1 MDVLYT
7 VLTVIGSLGFFIFG
21 MKIMSEGIQKV
32 AGEQLR
38 TILSAATSNR
48 VAGVFTGF
56 LTTSIIQSSS
66 ATTVMV
72 VSFVNAKLLSL
83 RQAIGV
89 IMGANIGTTMTAFLL
104 MFFAFG
110 KFSIADYS
118 YPIMA
123 FGVPMLFL
131 SNQRIKSL
139 GEFLIGF
146 AILFLGLD
154 ALKHSMSFI
163 KDNPEFLELIVKPLS
178 EFGYL
183 SVILFVL
190 IGGLLTVVVQSS
202 SAAMAITITLCGSGG
217 LPLEYGAAIVL
228 GENIGTTVTANLAAM
243 IGNVHAK
250 RAARAHLFFN
260 IIGVIWMLFVFG
272 LFVDMAQYIVDNT
285 VFDGL
290 TSLKPIDPT
299 GKGGLNLAAEGAA
312 RVLEENTLKIRWSLA
327 VFHLCFNI
335 VNTLLLVWFV
345 NKLESTVVRM
355 VKVKAGSDEEYHLEF
370 IGGGVMSTAE
380 LSIMQAQKEL
390 ERFGGIVHRMNGF
403 LQRMLDSTGKKERK
417 KLGKKLEKYEDITDK
432 IEMEIIEYL
441 GKAAQLP
448 MGKDVSKK
456 MGAVLAVASD
466 LESIGDIYFQL
477 SKVLDKKASEK
488 LWFSPAQRNSLH
500 ELLNKVNEAFDV
512 MNKNI
517 RSMFSGKY
525 DVKSAYQVEHQI
537 NEIRNKIREWHF
549 ESLEKEEYNINS
561 TVVYSNLYSG
571 LEKVGDHVLN
581 VTESLT
587 GNVDA
592 YEQMRPMATSP
603 STN

>member
-1 MDVLYT
+1 MEVLYT

-38 TILSAATSNR
+38 NILSAATSNR
-48 VAGVFTGF
+48 VTGVLTGF

-72 VSFVNAKLLSL
+72 VSFVNAKLLTL

-89 IMGANIGTTMTAFLL
+89 IMGANIGTTMTAFLI
-104 MFFAFG
+104 MFFSFG
-110 KFSIADYS
+110 KFSISDYS

-131 SNQRIKSL
+131 SNQRIRSL

-146 AILFLGLD
+146 SILFLGLD

-163 KDNPEFLELIVKPLS
+163 KENPEFLETIIKPLS
-178 EFGYL
+178 AYGFG
-183 SVILFVL
+183 SVLLFVL

-202 SAAMAITITLCGSGG
+202 SAAMAITITLCGTGG

-228 GENIGTTVTANLAAM
+228 GENIGTTITANLAAM

-260 IIGVIWMLFVFG
+260 LIGVVWMMIVFYWF
-272 LFVDMAQYIVDNT
+272 LDLATYLVENT
-285 VFDGL
+285 VFD
-290 TSLKPIDPT
+290 SLITLDPIDT
-299 GKGGLNLAAEGAA
+299 AGKGGLTLGAEGMG
-312 RVLEENTLKIRWSLA
+312 RFLQENTLEVRWSLA
-327 VFHLCFNI
+327 VFHLTFNI
-335 VNTLLLVWFV
+335 VNTFLLIWFV
-345 NKLESTVVRM
+345 NGLEKLVVKM
-355 VKVKAGSDEEYHLEF
+355 VKVKEGTEEDYNLRF

-390 ERFGGIVHRMNGF
+390 EHFGDIVYRMNDF
-403 LQRMLDSTGKKERK
+403 LKKMLSTTEKKKRK
-417 KLGKKLEKYEDITDK
+417 KFGKKLEKYEDITDR
-432 IEMEIIEYL
+432 IEMDIIQYL
-441 GKAAQLP
+441 SKTAQLP
-448 MGKDVSKK
+448 MGKDSSKR

-477 SKVLDKKASEK
+477 SKVLDKKASDK
-488 LWFSPAQRNSLH
+488 VWFSPDQRNKLIG
-500 ELLNKVNEAFDV
+500 LIDKVDEAFNV

-517 RSMFSGKY
+517 SSMSGGDY
-525 DVKSAYQVEHQI
+525 DVENAYRLESEI
-537 NEIRNKIREWHF
+537 NEIRNKVRGGHF
-549 ESLEKEEYNINS
+549 ESIEKDEYNVNS
-561 TVVYSNLYSG
+561 TVVYSNIYGG
-571 LEKVGDHVLN
+571 LEKIGDHIVN
-581 VTESLT
+581 VTETLT
-587 GNVDA
+587 GNSRDLQ
-592 YEQMRPMATSP
+592 EEL
-603 STN
+603 TNSLESR

>member
-1 MDVLYT
+1 MDILYT

-21 MKIMSEGIQKV
+21 MKIMSEGIQKL

-38 TILSAATSNR
+38 NILSAATSNR
-48 VAGVFTGF
+48 VAGVLTGF

-72 VSFVNAKLLSL
+72 VSFVNAKLLTL

-104 MFFAFG
+104 MFFSFG
-110 KFSIADYS
+110 KFSISDYS

-146 AILFLGLD
+146 SVLFIGLD
-154 ALKHSMSFI
+154 ALKDSMSFI
-163 KDNPEFLELIVKPLS
+163 KENPQFLEVIVKPLS
-178 EFGYL
+178 AYGFA
-183 SVILFVL
+183 SVLLFVL
-190 IGGLLTVVVQSS
+190 IGGLLTIVVQSS
-202 SAAMAITITLCGSGG
+202 SAAMAITITLCGVSG

-228 GENIGTTVTANLAAM
+228 GENIGTTITANLAAM

-260 IIGVIWMLFVFG
+260 VIGVVWMLAVFYMF
-272 LFVDMAQYIVDNT
+272 LDMATYIVGNT
-285 VFDGL
+285 VFDGITAL
-290 TSLKPIDPT
+290 EPIHTT
-299 GKGGLNLAAEGAA
+299 GKGSFIIGAEEVG

-335 VNTLLLVWFV
+335 VNTFLLIWFV
-345 NKLESTVVRM
+345 NYLEKAVIKM
-355 VKVKAGSDEEYHLEF
+355 VKVKSSADEDYHLEF

-390 ERFGGIVHRMNGF
+390 ERFGDIVSRMNGF
-403 LQRMLDSTGKKERK
+403 LLRLLNSTDKKERK

-432 IEMEIIEYL
+432 IEIEIIEYL
-441 GKAAQLP
+441 GRVAQLP
-448 MGKDVSKK
+448 MGRNASKR

-477 SKVLDKKASEK
+477 SKTLDKKSAAK
-488 LWFSPAQRNSLH
+488 VWFSPSQRQSIV
-500 ELLNKVNEAFDV
+500 ELLGKIDEAFKV
-512 MNKNI
+512 MNANVK
-517 RSMFSGKY
+517 SMYKGKY
-525 DVKSAYQVEHQI
+525 DVKSAYALEREV
-537 NEIRNKIREWHF
+537 NEIRNKIREEHF
-549 ESLEKEEYNINS
+549 GSLEREEYNINS
-561 TVVYSNLYSG
+561 TVIYSNLYGG
-571 LEKVGDHVLN
+571 LEKVGDHILN
-581 VTESLT
+581 VTEAIA
-587 GNVDA
+587 G
-592 YEQMRPMATSP
+592 EQNTYAEEVAT
-603 STN
+603 TA